1 MTTTPTPADR
11 HHVGIVGAG
20 NMGGAIARNL
30 LARGWRVRVHDLDRS
45 RIEAL
50 AARGAI
56 ACASAAE
63 AAADA
68 GATIVCVVDAAQ
80 CDAVLWGDHGVQA
93 RPSGLLGH
101 TVLLCPTIAPQD
113 VARIDARLRAL
124 GAATIDAPMS
134 GGPQRAEDGTM
145 SLMVACTPE
154 LFDAHREL
162 IGAMSS
168 RVFRLGARAG
178 DGARMKLVNNLLAG
192 INLVGAAEALALAGR
207 LGLDPGTALD
217 VIEQSSGQSWIGTDR
232 LRRALADDYAPRAHV
247 TLLQKDTALAVQ
259 AARAAGFEG
268 PLGAAARD
276 VFARADAAGMG
287 GLDDAAVFRLLAG
300 RTDGT

>member
-1 MTTTPTPADR
+1 MTPSTPTDR
-11 HHVGIVGAG
+11 HRVGIVGAG

-30 LARGWRVRVHDLDRS
+30 LARGWRVAVHDLDRS
-45 RIEAL
+45 RIDAL

-56 ACASAAE
+56 ACDTAAGASAH
-63 AAADA
+63 A

-80 CDAVLWGDHGVQA
+80 CDAVLWGSHGVHA
-93 RPSGLLGH
+93 RPAGLPGH

-113 VARIDARLRAL
+113 VERIDARLRAL

-145 SLMVACTPE
+145 SLMVACPPGV
-154 LFDAHREL
+154 FDVHRDL

-232 LRRALADDYAPRAHV
+232 LRRALADDYTPRAHV

-259 AARAAGFEG
+259 AARAAGFDG

-276 VFARADAAGMG
+276 VFARTEAAGMG

-300 RTDGT
+300 RAADR